1 MKVLKP
7 ENLAFFPSVF
17 AHAGELNLVLSLFA
31 CFSLAS
37 SHQALDSQEDLTLL
51 SEAELWSAVPQVLG
65 EGELFDSG
73 RLKPR
78 AEFLVYGDCVPP
90 QAVEGCPVMAR
101 VGNVAKRLMVFGNR
115 GYGMT
120 GPDAPQ
126 PFSRLPLTWEN
137 TFGGRGFPGNPQGKG
152 LDVQSGGRAS
162 GAIAV
167 PNVIL
172 EAEHPLAP
180 GRRPRPACLRAVPQW
195 WSPRT
200 QYLGPLDRNWMLDD
214 FPELPA
220 STNPLLHMSAQPDQW
235 LEGYL
240 SGGEDYE
247 LTNMHLSRPRMTGKL
262 PLLRP
267 RIFVTGPGESL
278 ETFREVR
285 TVADTVWFFPGLE
298 LGVLCFRA
306 QIPIQKEQAEDISN
320 VVLGI
325 ERQEIPALP
334 VAVYLEQLRLELFL
348 PEEGGESTMEVPEKG
363 GSSLS
368 PPVSPELSG
377 AGGQDDT
384 VESPGASLEDARPEP
399 TSVDVQGDWGS
410 LSADGATVS
419 DGPEALGGAQAQAEL
434 EGQVADAQARCQEI
448 LENLGC
454 SQEQAHQ
461 LLQEYESQERAAAAS
476 VPEKS
481 VDQLLAEAE
490 VRAEDFLA
498 RHGLTPEQY
507 LDALNKL
514 ASPPSVSELEA
525 LASDTRIPAE
535 LAASIREAIT
545 ALAALRNMTL
555 KSDGSSET
563 PGILEQPTRT
573 AGQSEPPPA
582 HTGMDH
588 WAREHDLTGV
598 DFSGQNLTG
607 RDFSGAMLERAV
619 FDHADLSGAV
629 FTGAVLHQASF
640 REASCTHAVLRHV
653 VAAYSD
659 FQGADLTGADLT
671 AGDFTGADFH
681 QAILTQATCIRAVF
695 EAARMTGARAS
706 GLIATKGDFSR
717 ADLAG
722 ADLDAADLTEAILD
736 ETQLFSATMIAAIAV
751 NARLDGTLLQDAEL
765 KRADLR
771 LSRADAA
778 TSMEKASL
786 RQVRAEGAQ
795 WSGANLSRADLTE
808 ANLDKAGLARCNLR
822 KALLR
827 YALAREV
834 DLGQALLEGADLR
847 QMNLMNALLRH
858 ADLRGARLDGANC
871 FGADLFKAMLG
882 GTSLERSNLKRTL
895 LDPER
900 FRDVF

>member
-17 AHAGELNLVLSLFA
+17 AHAGELHLVLSLFA

-37 SHQALDSQEDLTLL
+37 SHQALAFQEDLTLL

-65 EGELFDSG
+65 EEELFDAG

-101 VGNVAKRLMVFGNR
+101 VGSVTKRLMVFGDR

-120 GPDAPQ
+120 GPDAPR

-137 TFGGRGFPGNPQGKG
+137 TFGGRGFPDNPQGKG
-152 LDVQSGGRAS
+152 LDAQPGGKAS

-172 EAEHPLAP
+172 EAEHPLTP
-180 GRRPRPACLRAVPQW
+180 GRRPRPACPRAVPQW
-195 WSPRT
+195 WSSRT
-200 QYLGPLDRNWMLDD
+200 QYLGPLGRNWMLDD

-247 LTNMHLSRPRMTGKL
+247 LTNMHPSRPRMVGKL
-262 PLLRP
+262 PSLRP
-267 RIFVTGPGESL
+267 RVFVTGPGESL
-278 ETFREVR
+278 ETFREVQ

-306 QIPIQKEQAEDISN
+306 QVPIHEEQAEDISN
-320 VVLGI
+320 VVLGM
-325 ERQEIPALP
+325 ERQEAPALP
-334 VAVYLEQLRLELFL
+334 LAVYLEQLHLELFL
-348 PEEGGESTMEVPEKG
+348 PEEGGESTMEVQEEG

-368 PPVSPELSG
+368 QPVSPELSKTEVPN
-377 AGGQDDT
+377 DT
-384 VESPGASLEDARPEP
+384 VELPGASPEDARPEP
-399 TSVDVQGDWGS
+399 TSLDAQGDRGS
-410 LSADGATVS
+410 LSADGPTVS
-419 DGPEALGGAQAQAEL
+419 GGAEELGRAQAQAEL
-434 EGQVADAQARCQEI
+434 ESQVADAQARCQEI

-454 SQEQAHQ
+454 SQEQAQQ
-461 LLQEYESQERAAAAS
+461 LLQDYESRERAAAAS
-476 VPEKS
+476 VPKKS

-490 VRAEDFLA
+490 IRAEEFQA

-507 LDALNKL
+507 LGALNKP
-514 ASPPSVSELEA
+514 ASPPSMSELEA
-525 LASDTRIPAE
+525 LATDTRIPAE

-555 KSDGSSET
+555 KSDGGSES
-563 PGILEQPTRT
+563 PDILEQPTQA
-573 AGQSEPPPA
+573 AGQSEPSSA

-588 WAREHDLTGV
+588 WSREHDLTGV

-640 REASCTHAVLRHV
+640 RESSCAHAVLRHV
-653 VAAYSD
+653 VAAHSD
-659 FQGADLTGADLT
+659 FQGTDLTGADLT
-671 AGDFTGADFH
+671 AGDFTGADFYK
-681 QAILTQATCIRAVF
+681 AILTQATCIHAVF
-695 EAARMTGARAS
+695 EAARMTGARAF
-706 GLIATKGDFSR
+706 GLVAVKADFSR

-722 ADLDAADLTEAILD
+722 ADLGAADLTEAILD
-736 ETQLFSATMIAAIAV
+736 ETQLISANMIAAIAV
-751 NARLDGTLLQDAEL
+751 NARLDGALLQDAEL
-765 KRADLR
+765 ERADLR

-778 TSMEKASL
+778 TSMERASL

-808 ANLDKAGLARCNLR
+808 AHLDKAGLARCNLS
-822 KALLR
+822 KTVLR

-834 DLGQALLEGADLR
+834 DLGKALLEGADLR

-871 FGADLFKAMLG
+871 FGADLYKAMLG
-882 GTSLERSNLKRTL
+882 GARLERSNLKRTL